1 MWCMAHC
8 TTVRKYLIAQGENES
23 DIEEELRL
31 IDFIFVWSD
40 QTDHNWFDIR

>member
-1 MWCMAHC
+1 MVHC

-31 IDFIFVWSD
+31 IDKVDLDLDYSLKDLIA
-40 QTDHNWFDIR
+40 I

>member
-1 MWCMAHC
+1 MTHC

-31 IDFIFVWSD
+31 IDKVDLDLDYSLKDLIA
-40 QTDHNWFDIR
+40 I